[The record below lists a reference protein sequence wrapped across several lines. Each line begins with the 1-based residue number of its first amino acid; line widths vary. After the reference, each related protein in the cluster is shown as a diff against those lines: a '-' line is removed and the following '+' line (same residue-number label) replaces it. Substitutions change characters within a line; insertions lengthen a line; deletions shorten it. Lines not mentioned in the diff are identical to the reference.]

1 MPVPERGGAPLRAV
15 RGALRPDRA
24 SVRCRLSR
32 ALLGSALVRNI
43 GRHAAAR
50 AACWALLAGL
60 LSGCGHHG
68 GGLVSASGVQ
78 WDRITAASVIEA
90 DRPDWRADSI
100 AFETKVQGLERVAV
114 AREDGSGTAIE
125 PGTGGADAR
134 APRWVWSGLLLYSS
148 DLLGSEDLWYL
159 EVASGVT
166 RRLTGFPGMEW
177 TPVPRP
183 GAPGIVY
190 VEGANPDSGR
200 LVLLPDTSAA
210 PLAPILLTAASL
222 GAGEPSFNPAGDQ
235 ICFSASGPN
244 GTRQIWRLS
253 LGDTLAIQLTVAA
266 SVNPPS
272 GPIID
277 RSPRWSPDGTRILFA
292 SNRGG
297 RWGIWTLSPLGE
309 GQGIDVIAQD
319 VRGAEIRHPVWS
331 PDGTEVMLSSDRSG
345 DRALWR
351 LSNLP

>member
-1 MPVPERGGAPLRAV
+1 MK
-15 RGALRPDRA
+15 
-24 SVRCRLSR
+24 
-32 ALLGSALVRNI
+32 NT
-43 GRHAAAR
+43 GRHGAAR
-50 AACWALLAGL
+50 AALAALLAGFL
-60 LSGCGHHG
+60 AACSHHV

-78 WDRITAASVIEA
+78 WDRVTPAQVLEP

-100 AFETKVQGLERVAV
+100 TFQTRVTGSDRVAV

-125 PGTGGADAR
+125 PEAGSANSR
-134 APRWVWSGLLLYSS
+134 APRWVRSGLLLYSS
-148 DLLGSEDLWYL
+148 DLLGSEDLWYRDL
-159 EVASGVT
+159 GSGAT
-166 RRLTGFPGMEW
+166 RRLDAFPGNEW

-210 PLAPILLTAASL
+210 PLTPLDLTSASL
-222 GAGEPSFNPAGDQ
+222 GAGEPDWSPAGDQ

-253 LGDTLAIQLTVAA
+253 LSDTLAIQLTVATP
-266 SVNPPS
+266 VIPPS

-277 RSPRWSPDGTRILFA
+277 RSPRWSPDGTKILFA

-297 RWGIWTLSPLGE
+297 RWGVWTLSPLGE
-309 GQGIDVIAQD
+309 AQGLNVIAQD
-319 VRGAEIRHPVWS
+319 VSHAEIRHPVWS
-331 PDGTEVMLSSDRSG
+331 PDGSEVLLSSDRSG

>member
-1 MPVPERGGAPLRAV
+1 M
-15 RGALRPDRA
+15 DRH
-24 SVRCRLSR
+24 R
-32 ALLGSALVRNI
+32 
-43 GRHAAAR
+43 AAR
-50 AACWALLAGL
+50 AALLAILAGL
-60 LSGCGHHG
+60 LAACGHRG
-68 GGLVSASGVQ
+68 GGPTSASGVR
-78 WDRITAASVIEA
+78 WDRITPTQVIEP

-100 AFETKVQGLERVAV
+100 AFETRVLGSDRVAV
-114 AREDGSGTAIE
+114 AREDGSGAAIE
-125 PGTGGADAR
+125 PEAGGANAR
-134 APRWVWSGLLLYSS
+134 APRWVRSGLLLYSS
-148 DLLGSEDLWYL
+148 DLLGSEDLWYRD
-159 EVASGVT
+159 VASGAT
-166 RRLTGFPGMEW
+166 RRLDAFSGNEW
-177 TPVPRP
+177 TPAPRP

-210 PLAPILLTAASL
+210 PLTAIYLTPASI

-235 ICFSASGPN
+235 VCFSASGPH

-253 LGDTLAIQLTVAA
+253 LSDTLAIQLTVAA

-272 GPIID
+272 GPVID

-297 RWGIWTLSPLGE
+297 PWGVWTLSPLGE
-309 GQGIDVIAQD
+309 ARGLNVIAQD
-319 VRGAEIRHPVWS
+319 VSHAEIRHPVWS
-331 PDGTEVMLSSDRSG
+331 PDGSQVLLSSDRGG

>member
-1 MPVPERGGAPLRAV
+1 MGRHGAARV
-15 RGALRPDRA
+15 ALA
-24 SVRCRLSR
+24 ALLA
-32 ALLGSALVRNI
+32 ALLG
-43 GRHAAAR
+43 
-50 AACWALLAGL
+50 ACH
-60 LSGCGHHG
+60 HHG
-68 GGLVSASGVQ
+68 GGLVSTAGVQ
-78 WDRITAASVIEA
+78 WDRITPVQVIEP

-100 AFETKVQGLERVAV
+100 TFETRVLGSDRVAV

-125 PGTGGADAR
+125 PETGSANAR
-134 APRWVWSGLLLYSS
+134 APRWVRGGLLLYSS
-148 DLLGSEDLWYL
+148 DLLGSEDLWYR

-166 RRLTGFPGMEW
+166 RRLEAFPVNEW
-177 TPVPRP
+177 TPTPRP
-183 GAPGIVY
+183 GGPGIIY

-200 LVLLPDTSAA
+200 LALLPDTSAA
-210 PLAPILLTAASL
+210 PLTPIYLTPASL

-253 LGDTLAIQLTVAA
+253 LSDTLAIQLTVAA

-272 GPIID
+272 GPVID
-277 RSPRWSPDGTRILFA
+277 RSPRWSPDGTRILLA

-297 RWGIWTLSPLGE
+297 RWGVWTLSPLGE
-309 GQGIDVIAQD
+309 AQGLDVIAQD
-319 VRGAEIRHPVWS
+319 VGHAEIRHPTWS
-331 PDGTEVMLSSDRSG
+331 PDGTQVLLSSDRSG